1 MGGLALVDTDQIKKA
16 INGDDEAFLLI
27 IHTHKLAL
35 YKTAVA
41 YLKNEE
47 EAIEAI
53 QEVTFRAYRK
63 IHELREPAYV
73 KTWLIRIMINYCQDH
88 LKKSRRAIYNDDF
101 LLRQGKSDDYT
112 YIELEEAMSKLEDE
126 QRELIFL
133 KYFHGLKIKDIAV
146 MWKCP
151 EGTVKTWLHHSLRSL
166 RSMLEEKGGNRSV

>member
-1 MGGLALVDTDQIKKA
+1 MEDTNQVLRA
-16 INGDDEAFLLI
+16 INGDDEAFLSV

-35 YKTAVA
+35 YKTALA

-53 QEVTFRAYRK
+53 QEVTFRAYRN
-63 IHELREPAYV
+63 IHELRKPAYV
-73 KTWLIRIMINYCQDH
+73 KTWLIRIMINYCQNH
-88 LKKSRRAIYNDDF
+88 LKKSRRTLYNDDL

-112 YIELEEAMSKLEDE
+112 YIELEEAMSKLDDDLC
-126 QRELIFL
+126 ELLYL

-151 EGTVKTWLHHSLRSL
+151 EGTIKTRLRNALRLL
-166 RSMLEEKGGNRSV
+166 RSMLEEKGGKRSV